1 MRHFHPPIAW
11 DCTQYITDT
20 EGNPKAV
27 IVSFTEWTA
36 LMERIQSLEP
46 SQNDTDYLVSNP
58 EMKKRLLQAKE
69 HMSEPAKTWEEV
81 RNSLDL

>member
-1 MRHFHPPIAW
+1 
-11 DCTQYITDT
+11 
-20 EGNPKAV
+20 
-27 IVSFTEWTA
+27 
-36 LMERIQSLEP
+36 MERIQSLEP